1 LGFQGVQI
9 TSSKQANRPFGDGN
23 ETGDG
28 ARQVSPAAT
37 GDGRESHTVEEAA
50 DAGLGSIEISVS
62 VEPQHGGGI
71 WR

>member
-1 LGFQGVQI
+1 
-9 TSSKQANRPFGDGN
+9 
-23 ETGDG
+23 
-28 ARQVSPAAT
+28 VSPAAT

-50 DAGLGSIEISVS
+50 DAGLRSIEISVS